1 MFGGTKHNRPE
12 VFERR
17 QAGQSKTSYQSFPAQ
32 PHPHSMLMV
41 FKKYDYAKLQNGF
54 NRREATGVTRSGRA
68 SGVGLRSSNSIE
80 LPFPKQLTDGT
91 DLRINGF
98 ERDPFTETIASKLA
112 SFSAGGDVGDVPSL
126 IQSTGAGLMSA
137 LSGGNVGGGLS
148 NVASQFLGTSIK
160 DVASGAQYL
169 LRNSPLMS
177 GTVGKSVDIATN
189 QTLNPRET
197 LAFEGVNLRS
207 HQFSWEL
214 YPNNATDSERIRNI
228 VGMIKKNSLP
238 TVTDLAGIPKAFL
251 QYPST
256 VDLYLLGVNEDH
268 FIKFKT
274 SMVTQFT
281 VDYGSGGGVAIMKG
295 GKPAGVQIQLS
306 FQELEIE
313 TAHDYGVGSNEIQQS
328 VLRGQS
334 TGGRGSENG

>member
-12 VFERR
+12 VYERR
-17 QAGQSKTSYQSFPAQ
+17 KSGESKTSYQSFPAQ

-41 FKKYDYAKLQNGF
+41 FKKYDYSKYADGF
-54 NRREATGVTRSGRA
+54 NSREATLVNRDGRA
-68 SGVGLRSSNSIE
+68 SGVGLRSANAIE
-80 LPFPKQLTDGT
+80 LPFPKTLVDAT

-98 ERDPFTETIASKLA
+98 ERDPFVETIAAKLN
-112 SFSAGGDVGDVPSL
+112 SFAGGADVGNIPDL
-126 IQSTGAGLMSA
+126 LQSTGAGMA
-137 LSGGNVGGGLS
+137 AAMSGGNLGGS
-148 NVASQFLGTSIK
+148 INNIASQFLGTSIK

-214 YPNNATDSERIRNI
+214 FPSNTTDSERIRSI
-228 VGMIKKNSLP
+228 VSMIKRNSLP

-256 VDLYLLGVNEDH
+256 VDMYLLGVNEDH
-268 FIKFKT
+268 FVKFKT

-281 VDYGSGGGVAIMKG
+281 VDYGAGGGVAIMKG
-295 GKPAGVQIQLS
+295 GKPAGVTIQLS

-313 TAHDYGVGSNEIQQS
+313 TAHDYGVDANEIQEAPN
-328 VLRGQS
+328 LA
-334 TGGRGSENG
+334 ENLQGNVP

>member
-1 MFGGTKHNRPE
+1 MQGTRHNRPE
-12 VFERR
+12 VYERR
-17 QAGQSKTSYQSFPAQ
+17 SAGENTNSYQSFPAQ

-41 FKKYDYAKLQNGF
+41 FKKYDYKEFANGF
-54 NRREATGVTRSGRA
+54 NRREETLVTRAGRA
-68 SGVGLRSSNSIE
+68 SGVSLKSANSIE
-80 LPFPKQLTDGT
+80 LPFPKNLTDAT

-98 ERDPFTETIASKLA
+98 ERDPFVETIAQKLN
-112 SFSAGGDVGDVPSL
+112 SFAGGADVQNIPDL
-126 IQSTGAGLMSA
+126 LQSTGAGLASA
-137 LSGGNVGGGLS
+137 LSGGNLGAGL
-148 NVASQFLGTSIK
+148 NNIASQFLGTSIK

-207 HQFSWEL
+207 HQFSWDL
-214 YPNNATDSERIRNI
+214 YPSNATDSERIRNI
-228 VGMIKKNSLP
+228 ITAIKRNSLP

-256 VDLYLLGVNEDH
+256 VDMYLLGVNEDH

-281 VDYGSGGGVAIMKG
+281 VDYGAGGGVAIMKG
-295 GKPAGVQIQLS
+295 GKPAGVSIQLS

-313 TAHDYGVGSNEIQQS
+313 TAHDYGVGDNAVQDAPNLADFSDTQGN
-328 VLRGQS
+328 VP
-334 TGGRGSENG
+334 